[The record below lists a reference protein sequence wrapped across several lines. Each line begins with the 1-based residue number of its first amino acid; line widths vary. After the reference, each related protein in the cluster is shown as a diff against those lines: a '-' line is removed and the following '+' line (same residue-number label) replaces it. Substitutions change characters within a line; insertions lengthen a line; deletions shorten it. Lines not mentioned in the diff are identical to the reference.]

1 MKAEKVPKYMDEV
14 AEKIEDPQATILQL
28 QDEVQEEMAAALGR
42 TGYKLLDALKQLEE
56 AQAELNE
63 HLAESKG
70 KENESQLAE
79 FVNKYNSCREAAV
92 SARWELLIHRQAVGF
107 RFQNQKYV
115 ETKYPI
121 PPRFKL

>member
-1 MKAEKVPKYMDEV
+1 MKAEKAPKYMDKV

-70 KENESQLAE
+70 KESM
-79 FVNKYNSCREAAV
+79 
-92 SARWELLIHRQAVGF
+92 
-107 RFQNQKYV
+107 
-115 ETKYPI
+115 
-121 PPRFKL
+121 